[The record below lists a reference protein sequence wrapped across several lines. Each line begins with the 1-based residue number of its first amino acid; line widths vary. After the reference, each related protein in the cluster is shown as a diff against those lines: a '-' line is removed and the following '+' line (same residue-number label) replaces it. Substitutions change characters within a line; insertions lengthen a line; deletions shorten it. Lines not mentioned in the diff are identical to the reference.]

1 MHAQAS
7 ASQPA
12 TRSRSRIPILP
23 RRPKWSFADLKQ
35 RFFFG
40 GNSLK
45 SAFIVALSGSFPPG
59 EKEFIQSVRLFM
71 NEVRDPK
78 LIEDVQAFIAQ
89 EGQHSLQHRLLNE
102 AFDRLGYAATLVS
115 EQFEVIEE
123 DWAQERSDADR
134 LAVTVVMQVRPIYI
148 YTGGMSVYCAMNARS
163 FTLVQHSLTCYLP
176 SSSHAFLSSNC
187 VCSRQ
192 LQ

>member
-1 MHAQAS
+1 MHAQATT
-7 ASQPA
+7 SQPA
-12 TRSRSRIPILP
+12 TLSRSRIPILP

-71 NEVRDPK
+71 NQVRDPK
-78 LIEDVQAFIAQ
+78 LISDVQAFIAQ

-102 AFDRLGYAATLVS
+102 AFRDQKLQVPIRGTLSRPQIDHRKLQEYNNKLIGKATKNVLEKELNRQLDRL
-115 EQFEVIEE
+115 FN
-123 DWAQERSDADR
+123 
-134 LAVTVVMQVRPIYI
+134 P
-148 YTGGMSVYCAMNARS
+148 
-163 FTLVQHSLTCYLP
+163 
-176 SSSHAFLSSNC
+176 
-187 VCSRQ
+187 
-192 LQ
+192 